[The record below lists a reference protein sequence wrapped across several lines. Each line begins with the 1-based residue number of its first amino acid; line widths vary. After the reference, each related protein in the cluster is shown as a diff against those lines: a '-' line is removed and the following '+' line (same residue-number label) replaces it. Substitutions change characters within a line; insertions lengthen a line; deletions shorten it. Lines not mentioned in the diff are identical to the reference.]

1 MFTVIN
7 IWNLNSVLA
16 HRLTPVYMIVLMIH
30 TNLFHFFGN
39 GPFMVDHI
47 HDVDDCSIV
56 WWKHLLYVQ
65 NIWHTKEV

>member
-1 MFTVIN
+1 
-7 IWNLNSVLA
+7 
-16 HRLTPVYMIVLMIH
+16 MIVLMIY

-65 NIWHTKEV
+65 NIWYTNSV